1 MPAMTASKVE
11 NEERPQP
18 ASVSVIVPSYNC
30 GHFIAEAI
38 DSILAQSL
46 QTEQIIIV
54 DDGSTDDTGQVVRR
68 YADPRIHYIRQENA
82 GVAAA
87 RNAGLTAARCEY
99 IAFLNAD
106 DRWLPTFVARTHGF
120 LAEDP
125 ALACVFAN
133 FVRFDHATGKVLS
146 HQFQHYPELRRPILL
161 RDAPNAH
168 GRIPREKAFSA
179 LVACGE
185 IPAHLQVM
193 MFRRSVIETARFD
206 QSLRAGDD
214 TNFVLKT
221 FLLGGVVFTDEVLA
235 EVREHE
241 STAAS
246 DSGEMAVRRLNGLKA
261 FAPQVTRRVDIAAY
275 QDRLVRAHID
285 AAVNQTK
292 LGRVRAGLR
301 TYRDSF
307 GVPGSP
313 MRKLKGSVRMA
324 MTLPE
329 GLSK

>member
-1 MPAMTASKVE
+1 MTGSNVE
-11 NEERPQP
+11 NQERPAQ

-30 GHFIAEAI
+30 GRFIAAAI
-38 DSILAQSL
+38 DSILVQTL
-46 QTEQIIIV
+46 QTEQIVIV
-54 DDGSTDDTGQVVRR
+54 DDGSTDDTAQVVRG
-68 YADPRIHYIRQENA
+68 YTDPRIQYIRQENA

-87 RNAGLTAARCEY
+87 RNAGLNVARGEY
-99 IAFLNAD
+99 VAFLNAD
-106 DRWLPTFVARTHGF
+106 DRWLPTFVERAHGF

-125 ALACVFAN
+125 TLACVFAN
-133 FVRFDHATGKVLS
+133 FVRVDHATGKVLS
-146 HQFQHYPELRRPILL
+146 HQFQHYPELRRPVLL

-193 MFRRSVIETARFD
+193 MFRRSLIETARFD
-206 QSLRAGDD
+206 QSLGVGND
-214 TNFVLKT
+214 TNFALET
-221 FLLGGVVFTDEVLA
+221 FMLGGVVFTDEVLA
-235 EVREHE
+235 EVRKRDDKV
-241 STAAS
+241 AS
-246 DSGEMAVRRLNGLKA
+246 DPGELAVRRLNGLKA
-261 FAPQVTRRVDIAAY
+261 FAPHVTRSVDLAAY

-313 MRKLKGSVRMA
+313 LRKLKGSVRMA

>member
-1 MPAMTASKVE
+1 MSEANVE
-11 NEERPQP
+11 KEGRPSQ

-30 GHFIAEAI
+30 GRFIAEAI
-38 DSILAQSL
+38 DSILAQTL
-46 QTEQIIIV
+46 QAEQIVIV

-68 YADPRIHYIRQENA
+68 YGDPRIQYIRQENA

-87 RNAGLTAARCEY
+87 RNAGLNAARCEY
-99 IAFLNAD
+99 VAFLNAD
-106 DRWLPTFVARTHGF
+106 DRWLPTFVETTHGF

-125 ALACVFAN
+125 TLACVFAN

-146 HQFQHYPELRRPILL
+146 HQFQHYPELRRPMVL

-193 MFRRSVIETARFD
+193 MFRRGLIETARFD
-206 QSLRAGDD
+206 PSLGVGND
-214 TNFVLKT
+214 TNFALKT
-221 FLLGGVVFTDEVLA
+221 FMLGGVVFTDEVLA
-235 EVREHE
+235 EVRQHDD
-241 STAAS
+241 TVAN
-246 DSGEMAVRRLNGLKA
+246 DSGEMAVRKLNGLKA
-261 FAPQVTRRVDIAAY
+261 FAPYVTRSVDIAAY

-313 MRKLKGSVRMA
+313 MRKLKGSVRMV

>member
-1 MPAMTASKVE
+1 MSGSSVE
-11 NEERPQP
+11 NEERPP
-18 ASVSVIVPSYNC
+18 RASVSVIVPSYNC
-30 GHFIAEAI
+30 GRFIAAAI
-38 DSILAQSL
+38 DSILAQTL
-46 QTEQIIIV
+46 QTEQIVIV
-54 DDGSTDDTGQVVRR
+54 DDGSTDDTAQVVRG
-68 YADPRIHYIRQENA
+68 YTDPRIHYIRQENA

-87 RNAGLTAARCEY
+87 RNTGLNAARGEY
-99 IAFLNAD
+99 VAFLNAD
-106 DRWLPTFVARTHGF
+106 DRWLPTFVETAHGF

-125 ALACVFAN
+125 TLACVFAN
-133 FVRFDHATGKVLS
+133 FVRFDHTTGKVLS
-146 HQFQHYPELRRPILL
+146 HQFQHYPELRRPTVL

-185 IPAHLQVM
+185 IPAPLQVM
-193 MFRRSVIETARFD
+193 MFRRSLIETARFD
-206 QSLRAGDD
+206 QSLGVGND
-214 TNFVLKT
+214 TNFALEA
-221 FLLGGVVFTDEVLA
+221 FMFGGVVFTDEVLA
-235 EVREHE
+235 EVREHDDKV
-241 STAAS
+241 TS
-246 DSGEMAVRRLNGLKA
+246 DPGELAVRRLNGLKA
-261 FAPQVTRRVDIAAY
+261 FAPHVTRSVDVAAY
-275 QDRLVRAHID
+275 QDRLVRAHIE

-313 MRKLKGSVRMA
+313 LRKLKGSVRMA